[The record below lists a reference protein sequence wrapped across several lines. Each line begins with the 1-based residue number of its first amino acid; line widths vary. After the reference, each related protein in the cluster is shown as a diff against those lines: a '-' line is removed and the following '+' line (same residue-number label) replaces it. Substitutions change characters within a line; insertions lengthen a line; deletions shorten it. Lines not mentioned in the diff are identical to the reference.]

1 MNTNYVYPS
10 AQVGEFRNAML
21 YASGPASY
29 ASSGDVVYNPGSSE
43 YINFPCDATTL
54 SGNYKVR
61 FIPSAVGFNQVRAGG
76 GGTVSAPSPSTS
88 GWTAIWEYSGNSDS
102 PLAVTGAPLV
112 LGTLSA
118 AATQST
124 FTANGVCTVATTTPP
139 PVGSFIL
146 LSNGTSA
153 AGIIFNG
160 QIVYVSSVVAGVSYT
175 FNFAQAKSFNYTV
188 ATDTLK
194 YQVIQVSSGN
204 LLQAGP
210 SNPVTSVAVATN
222 VATGVWSNSTGF
234 VAVPGN
240 FIMIQGL
247 AAGEILQGAIIQLLT
262 VSATGFTGNVIAA
275 NLSATSGETANAYLL
290 VTNGNAP
297 LTTASANVITGTTV
311 AATATSATAAG
322 KITVLPAA
330 QDWDAGNLF
339 IVQGLT
345 HGAVLNGGIYSVLAA
360 GLTGSNVAAN
370 GYINT
375 AVTTGTA
382 DLGSGSLL
390 VAGAP
395 ANGAQVAV
403 GSNLS
408 LEQIQ
413 FAALVS
419 SL

>member
-21 YASGPASY
+21 YGAGPSSY
-29 ASSGDVVYNPGSSE
+29 ASAGDPVYNPGTNE
-43 YINFPCDATTL
+43 YINFPCDCTSL
-54 SGNYKVR
+54 SGNYRVR
-61 FIPSAVGFNQVRAGG
+61 FQPAAVGLNIVRAG
-76 GGTVSAPSPSTS
+76 APGPGQS
-88 GWTAIWEYSGNSDS
+88 GWTAIWEYAGQANN
-102 PLAVTGAPLV
+102 PIGAVGQALS

-139 PVGSFIL
+139 PVGSFVL
-146 LSNGTSA
+146 LSNGTSS

-160 QIVYVSSVVAGVSYT
+160 QIVYVSSVVAGTSYT
-175 FNFAQAKSFNYTV
+175 FNLAQAKSFNYTV

-194 YQVIQVSSGN
+194 YQIIQVNASNPLALGT
-204 LLQAGP
+204 
-210 SNPVTSVAVATN
+210 SNPVTSVAVASNVLTVVSTN
-222 VATGVWSNSTGF
+222 TF
-234 VAVPGN
+234 VPGN
-240 FIMIQGL
+240 FVLLQGL
-247 AAGEILQGAIIQLLT
+247 AAGEIVQGAIAQILT
-262 VSATGFTGNVIAA
+262 ASSTGFTANVIAA
-275 NLSATSGETANAYLL
+275 NLSATTGETATASLL

-297 LTTASANVITGTTV
+297 LTTASANVITGSTV

-330 QDWDAGNLF
+330 QDWDTGNLF

-345 HGAVLNGGIYSVLAA
+345 HGSALNGGIFSVIAT

-382 DLGSGSLL
+382 DLGAGALL

-395 ANGAQVAV
+395 ASGSQVAAGV
-403 GSNLS
+403 NLS
-408 LEQIQ
+408 GESVQ
-413 FAALVS
+413 FASLVS